1 MKRIILATML
11 CVGGTSYAD
20 SSFDLYVY
28 GLSKHLVECKSKCG
42 GGGFNEVNTGIAV
55 GTTLDKGTH
64 SFSWRVGAYKDSY
77 GEQTKH
83 VLVGTTYSLNSSLYF
98 GVSGG
103 WIRGSDFDTYSR
115 GWGVFPVFGLRY
127 KLVAFEMIP
136 YPEVVA
142 TYLKISW

>member
-1 MKRIILATML
+1 MKSLIFTTVLIAPMIVMAETT
-11 CVGGTSYAD
+11 VDTYI
-20 SSFDLYVY
+20 Y

-55 GTTLDKGTH
+55 GATLDKGTH
-64 SFSWRVGAYKDSY
+64 SFSWRVGTYKDSY

-127 KLVAFEMIP
+127 KRVAFEMIP